1 MYTHTHTKRY
11 TTNIYIH
18 TYTLHIRTSGASGKT
33 PPPPSRSPSQPAAHV
48 SALLR
53 WCLVSKISIRATSD
67 GTQLFSGVVD
77 MSVPLARSRVI
88 PDGLVRG

>member
-1 MYTHTHTKRY
+1 M
-11 TTNIYIH
+11 
-18 TYTLHIRTSGASGKT
+18 
-33 PPPPSRSPSQPAAHV
+33 